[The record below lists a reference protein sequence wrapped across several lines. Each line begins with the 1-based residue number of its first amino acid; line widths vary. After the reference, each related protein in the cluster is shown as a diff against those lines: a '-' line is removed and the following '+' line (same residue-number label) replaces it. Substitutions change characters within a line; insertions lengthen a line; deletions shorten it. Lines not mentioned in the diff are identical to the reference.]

1 MNKQSY
7 NLKSFWLTEYGC
19 TENYQNATSKMEIF
33 THAIRKHDQRT
44 AGFPLLCCIHSK
56 MLEIR
61 SSNEASKMINVENKT
76 YFSATVLRISKV
88 ETFLK

>member
-1 MNKQSY
+1 
-7 NLKSFWLTEYGC
+7 
-19 TENYQNATSKMEIF
+19 
-33 THAIRKHDQRT
+33 
-44 AGFPLLCCIHSK
+44 